1 MISCGEPSGDLYAGA
16 LASEIL
22 KLEPDAVITGFG
34 SDRLRAA
41 GASLVGDFKGL
52 SVTGLTEAVRVIP
65 RSWQNYRAL
74 VRAAED
80 ARPDVFVP
88 IDFPDFNFFPA
99 RALHKRGVPVVY
111 YISPQLWAWR
121 RGRLKTMKRVADRV
135 LVIFPFEA
143 PFYEAEGVPVTF
155 VGHPLLELTPAPEAR
170 EPFLRGHGLD
180 PARPVV
186 ALLPGSRR
194 NELRALLPD
203 LVRTAGVI
211 ARRVPA
217 AQFLIARAP
226 HLDDELLAPLA
237 DWPDGASRPVVVEGQ
252 TDAVLASADVAV
264 LASGTVTV
272 QAALARVPDGDR
284 LSRRPAHLQARQAAA
299 ARRHLRHGQSR
310 RRIARRPRAD
320 SGRLHAGGGGRR
332 SAEGAAGSG
341 ACREGESGSR
351 RRPRPAWHGW
361 CDAPGSG
368 SGHRARQ
375 GHRRQKAKGRR
386 QVYAS
391 LSRVRSFRVLLG
403 RASRDRHRADR
414 VP

>member
-22 KLEPDAVITGFG
+22 KLEPDAIITGFG

-74 VRAAED
+74 VRAAEE

-143 PFYEAEGVPVTF
+143 PFYQAEGVPVTF
-155 VGHPLLELTPAPEAR
+155 VGHPLLELTPPAEAR

-180 PARPVV
+180 PVRPVV

-194 NELRALLPD
+194 NELRAILPD

-211 ARRVPA
+211 ARRLPA

-226 HLDDELLAPLA
+226 HLDDALLAPLA
-237 DWPDGASRPVVVEGQ
+237 DWPDGVSRPVVVEGQ

-272 QAALARVPDGDR
+272 QAALHGCPMVIVYRVGPITYR
-284 LSRRPAHLQARQAAA
+284 LGKPLLHVDTYGMVNLVAGSRVVPELIQDDFTPEAAA
-299 ARRHLRHGQSR
+299 AEALKVLLDPAH
-310 RRIARRPRAD
+310 AAKVKAD
-320 SGRLHAGGGGRR
+320 LAAVRGRLGTAGATRR
-332 SAEGAAGSG
+332 AAEAVIAA
-341 ACREGESGSR
+341 ARTPKVEG
-351 RRPRPAWHGW
+351 
-361 CDAPGSG
+361 
-368 SGHRARQ
+368 
-375 GHRRQKAKGRR
+375 RRQKAEGKR
-386 QVYAS
+386 
-391 LSRVRSFRVLLG
+391 
-403 RASRDRHRADR
+403 
-414 VP
+414 

>member
-16 LASEIL
+16 LAAAIL
-22 KLEPDAVITGFG
+22 ELEPDAVITGFG

-41 GASLVGDFKGL
+41 GATLVGDFKGL

-74 VRAAED
+74 VRAAGE

-121 RGRLKTMKRVADRV
+121 RGRVKTLKRVADRV

-143 PFYEAEGVPVTF
+143 AFYEEAGIPVTF
-155 VGHPLLELTPAPEAR
+155 VGHPLLELTPPSGPR

-186 ALLPGSRR
+186 AILPGSRG

-203 LVRTAGVI
+203 LVRTAGII
-211 ARRVPA
+211 AARLPA
-217 AQFLIARAP
+217 AQFAVARAP

-237 DWPDGASRPVVVEGQ
+237 DWPAGISRPVVIEGQ

-264 LASGTVTV
+264 VASGTATV
-272 QAALARVPDGDR
+272 QAALHGCPMVVVYRVGPITYKLGMPLLRVDTYAMVNLVAGSRVVPELIQDGFT
-284 LSRRPAHLQARQAAA
+284 PEAAA
-299 ARRHLRHGQSR
+299 AEALRVLLDPAHASRVKADLAAVRRKL
-310 RRIARRPRAD
+310 
-320 SGRLHAGGGGRR
+320 
-332 SAEGAAGSG
+332 GAAG
-341 ACREGESGSR
+341 ASR
-351 RRPRPAWHGW
+351 RAAEAVIAAARSRRV
-361 CDAPGSG
+361 GS
-368 SGHRARQ
+368 
-375 GHRRQKAKGRR
+375 
-386 QVYAS
+386 
-391 LSRVRSFRVLLG
+391 
-403 RASRDRHRADR
+403 
-414 VP
+414 